1 MNYSPKHLYRR
12 RRGRKRLIKKVV
24 IGICLVG
31 IITCTGFILTRNVP
45 GEKTISEA
53 ESSAELITPS
63 EDVSVATESS
73 STPTPSITP
82 SPTPSATSTPTPIP
96 TVTPT
101 PEVSEPITEVESTQS
116 YTDEDLTAMVKTLAG
131 ECYDYEIQDKYNVAW
146 TIINRVRNGG
156 FGGNTVLQVVSSP
169 SQFCGYWHQSRAISD
184 SDYAVAKDVLTAYY
198 AGEDAPVDYLYFSSG
213 GGTTNIFR

>member
-1 MNYSPKHLYRR
+1 MSYSPKHLYRR

-63 EDVSVATESS
+63 EDVSVVPETTSEASFEIVTE
-73 STPTPSITP
+73 
-82 SPTPSATSTPTPIP
+82 
-96 TVTPT
+96 T
-101 PEVSEPITEVESTQS
+101 PESETEPEPL
-116 YTDEDLTAMVKTLAG
+116 YTEEDLTAMTLTLSG
-131 ECYDYEIQDKYNVAW
+131 ECYECETQDKYNVAW
-146 TIINRVRNGG
+146 TIINRVRDGR
-156 FGGNTVLQVVSSP
+156 FGGNTVLEVVSCTQYGV
-169 SQFCGYWHQSRAISD
+169 QFAGYWKQSRPISED
-184 SDYAVAKDVLTAYY
+184 DYAVAKEVLTAYY
-198 AGEDAPVDYLYFSSG
+198 AGEEAPVDYLYFSSS

>member
-1 MNYSPKHLYRR
+1 MSYSPKHLYRR

-31 IITCTGFILTRNVP
+31 IITCAGFILTRNVP

-63 EDVSVATESS
+63 EDVSVVPETTSEASFEIVTE
-73 STPTPSITP
+73 
-82 SPTPSATSTPTPIP
+82 
-96 TVTPT
+96 T
-101 PEVSEPITEVESTQS
+101 PESKTEPEPLYTE
-116 YTDEDLTAMVKTLAG
+116 EDLTAMVKTLAG
-131 ECYDYEIQDKYNVAW
+131 ECYDCEIQDKYNVAW
-146 TIINRVRNGG
+146 AIINRVRNGG

-184 SDYAVAKDVLTAYY
+184 SDYAVAKDVLTACY
-198 AGEDAPVDYLYFSSG
+198 AGEDAPVDYLYFSSN

>member
-1 MNYSPKHLYRR
+1 MSYSPKHLYRR

-31 IITCTGFILTRNVP
+31 VITCAGFILTRNVP

-63 EDVSVATESS
+63 EDVSVSPETTTEASFE
-73 STPTPSITP
+73 I
-82 SPTPSATSTPTPIP
+82 
-96 TVTPT
+96 VTET
-101 PEVSEPITEVESTQS
+101 PESETEPEPL
-116 YTDEDLTAMVKTLAG
+116 YTEEDLTAMTLTLSG
-131 ECYDYEIQDKYNVAW
+131 ECYECETQDKYNVAW
-146 TIINRVRNGG
+146 TIINRVRDGR

-198 AGEDAPVDYLYFSSG
+198 AGEDAPVDYLYFSSS